1 MVDITIT
8 PANVVVSGTGQNRT
22 SGTAGATI
30 LAGQAV
36 YLDPTVKKFLLADS
50 NSATVAARTPTGI
63 ALHGASLNQ
72 PLAVMTS
79 GDITIG
85 ATLTVNTPYFLS
97 DTPGGICPIADIGV
111 GEFCCQ
117 VGLSKSTTVMT
128 IMIKATGVS
137 N

>member
-1 MVDITIT
+1 MADITIT
-8 PANVVVSGTGQNRT
+8 PANVVISGTGQNRT

-63 ALHGASLNQ
+63 AMHGASLNQ

-79 GDITIG
+79 GDVTIG